1 MCKQFIFP
9 GIISLLWNMPKGEKK
24 TTYYYQQLISLMTK
38 VPTRL
43 VNRRCCSGART
54 VA

>member
-1 MCKQFIFP
+1 MEYA
-9 GIISLLWNMPKGEKK
+9 KGNKK
-24 TTYYYQQLISLMTK
+24 NTYYYQQLIGLMTN
-38 VPTRL
+38 VVTRL